1 MAPGSPE
8 LSLESLLLGGG
19 SADQVYAALLALP
32 EEARAPALRALSPVA
47 RRHLPG
53 RRAAAHPDD
62 QRDALLGLMFDSTP
76 DEEAET
82 LARLVWARFHL
93 RVGAD
98 RDPSDGKGRRWEAR
112 GLRRLWRVLAAL
124 PPADIE
130 DNERLRRLARFDVDA
145 GAQASGNYGARV
157 AAIGY
162 DPATLEQAERSF
174 AQGPPSRQLDPLYG
188 VNAFDETVRHEVG
201 HAVDVRLGIMDRH
214 GAEPAFGG
222 WRAYGKDV
230 LAVARAMA
238 EAAAGPIHGWAEA
251 AERERLIA
259 WLARRL
265 ERGDAARL
273 DEALGE
279 LEFLDEERRARLRA
293 DAALRAAACCKADDE
308 PWMRGDLDGG
318 VALGGR
324 IFQESYAGYWYS
336 YDHAARARKVSLY
349 QFRAPAE
356 WFAEAYAAY
365 WEPPREPGGE
375 RGARLKERDPA
386 LWDWFRR
393 NLEGL

>member
-93 RVGAD
+93 RVGPD

-157 AAIGY
+157 AAI
-162 DPATLEQAERSF
+162 T
-174 AQGPPSRQLDPLYG
+174 
-188 VNAFDETVRHEVG
+188 
-201 HAVDVRLGIMDRH
+201 
-214 GAEPAFGG
+214 
-222 WRAYGKDV
+222 
-230 LAVARAMA
+230 
-238 EAAAGPIHGWAEA
+238 
-251 AERERLIA
+251 
-259 WLARRL
+259 
-265 ERGDAARL
+265 
-273 DEALGE
+273 
-279 LEFLDEERRARLRA
+279 
-293 DAALRAAACCKADDE
+293 
-308 PWMRGDLDGG
+308 
-318 VALGGR
+318 
-324 IFQESYAGYWYS
+324 
-336 YDHAARARKVSLY
+336 
-349 QFRAPAE
+349 
-356 WFAEAYAAY
+356 
-365 WEPPREPGGE
+365 
-375 RGARLKERDPA
+375 ARLKA
-386 LWDWFRR
+386 
-393 NLEGL
+393 